1 MKVLFL
7 IAVTL
12 VLTSCS
18 STSKDK
24 YSDLYLR
31 SEFTWWEAKP
41 EFKFKT
47 IKDSTDKSVMA
58 KIEAD
63 GSAYHIKVADNQWSQ
78 DKNCGYKHSKDRV
91 IALDKWIELECSYDF
106 EKLNSTPI
114 QKPLELKPIE
124 TSFYTFTL
132 KMTVNGPSHI
142 KVNRISA
149 PNISKSNRD

>member
-1 MKVLFL
+1 MKIIISMVF
-7 IAVTL
+7 IIM
-12 VLTSCS
+12 LTSCS
-18 STSKDK
+18 STPKDN

-31 SEFTWWEAKP
+31 SEFTWWETRPA
-41 EFKFKT
+41 FKFKT
-47 IKDSTDKSVMA
+47 IKDSIDKSVTT

-63 GSAYHIKVADNQWSQ
+63 GNAYHIKIADSQWSQ
-78 DKNCGYKHSKDRV
+78 DKNCGYKNKEDRV
-91 IALDKWIELECSYDF
+91 VVLNKWIELECSYDF

-149 PNISKSNRD
+149 PNISRADKG